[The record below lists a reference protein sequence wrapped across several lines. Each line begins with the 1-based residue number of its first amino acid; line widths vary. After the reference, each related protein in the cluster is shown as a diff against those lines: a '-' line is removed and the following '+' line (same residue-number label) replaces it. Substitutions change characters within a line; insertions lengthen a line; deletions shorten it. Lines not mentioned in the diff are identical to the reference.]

1 MRIINIIYVFLLV
14 LNSCAYHEEKNIID
28 LVQSPLTANSN
39 FDEVAMPEI
48 EIDQDFFDFGE
59 IQQNKSV
66 NREFIVRNIGNAP
79 LIIRSVKGSCGC
91 TVPEWPREPVL
102 SGSQAIINVT
112 FNSGTKQGKQNQRV
126 TLVTNAIPSTKVIIF
141 SEPII
146 IIFTL
151 LDPFII

>member
-102 SGSQAIINVT
+102 SGSQAIIKVT

-126 TLVTNAIPSTKVIIF
+126 TLVTNAIPSTKVLTITGTILV
-141 SEPII
+141 P
-146 IIFTL
+146 L
-151 LDPFII
+151 NN